1 MAGRNYVKAVREG
14 ARNRGTKRLHRVPVR
29 LPYGDVERVS
39 WVMVDKLMALKRERT
54 RSVVGRVSRQELAG
68 VEIAMKDLLGLTMVQ

>member
-1 MAGRNYVKAVREG
+1 
-14 ARNRGTKRLHRVPVR
+14 
-29 LPYGDVERVS
+29 
-39 WVMVDKLMALKRERT
+39 MVDKLMALKRERT